1 MLGSLWGFLMAVGF
15 MLATLQPV
23 IQIIKIFDVGEGI
36 PDKFFDPGLDPD
48 DLAVERRW
56 LTDAE

>member
-1 MLGSLWGFLMAVGF
+1 MAAGF

-36 PDKFFDPGLDPD
+36 PDKFFDPDLDPR

-56 LTDAE
+56 LTEAE